1 MGRVTD
7 VLDLRTRPPAIGIMR
22 ECITRH
28 DADPPQSRLAWLFG
42 MHPLRTDARAWYRGA
57 LGERAV
63 GRNLDEMGGEWAAIH
78 GVPIGN
84 RGSDIDHVVVGPSG
98 VYTINTKRHDDAR
111 IFAGGGSIKV
121 NGQPTQ
127 YVRNAQYEANRAARL
142 LSATVGYPVEVTPI
156 VVFVDAREVR
166 YGSKEPAVAVL
177 TLSRLTRWLRRNP
190 RALSAEQC
198 AELREAA
205 GRLSTWGSALADGMP
220 DDEVTRRFA
229 KIDRTVSAAIVR
241 NRLWLLGI
249 VAGGGLVALSA
260 INGML
265 AGVLT

>member
-1 MGRVTD
+1 MTS

-42 MHPLRTDARAWYRGA
+42 IHPLRTDARAWYRGA

-63 GRNLDEMGGEWAAIH
+63 GRNLDKMGGEWAAIH

-84 RGSDIDHVVVGPSG
+84 RGSDIDHVVIGPSG
-98 VYTINTKRHDDAR
+98 AYTINTKRHDDAR
-111 IFAGGGSIKV
+111 IFAGGGSIRV

-127 YVRNAQYEANRAARL
+127 YVRNAQYEAGRAARL
-142 LSATVGYPVEVTPI
+142 LSAAVGYPVEVTPI

-166 YGSKEPAVAVL
+166 YGLKEPVVAVL

-190 RALSAEQC
+190 RALSSEQC

-205 GRLSTWGSALADGMP
+205 ARLSTWGSALTDGMP
-220 DDEVTRRFA
+220 DHEVTERFET
-229 KIDRTVSAAIVR
+229 IDRVVTAAIVR
-241 NRLWLLGI
+241 NRLWLTAALI
-249 VAGGGLVALSA
+249 IGGLIAFNVISEPLGA
-260 INGML
+260 
-265 AGVLT
+265 VLG